1 MKTVPEMIKETI
13 RRNLKNLIIFWIAG
27 AIIIFVGFAIILS
40 SSDSSIKI
48 FSDVKVFLQILAIA
62 IVVPPVIWII
72 GKLKI

>member
-1 MKTVPEMIKETI
+1 MKTVPEMIKEKI